1 MSKKTIYILIG
12 GAVVIIASLII
23 LSKTGVIGNKDKG
36 TEVEIAQ
43 VIPTTIVETVS
54 ATGKIQPKIKVKI
67 STVVSGEIISLHVKE
82 GKIVKI
88 VRHEKDTVVGTF
100 QKSRNFTFVVPD
112 DKNFGTDI
120 FISKNNDNFV
130 F

>member
-43 VIPTTIVETVS
+43 VIPTTIV
-54 ATGKIQPKIKVKI
+54 
-67 STVVSGEIISLHVKE
+67 
-82 GKIVKI
+82 
-88 VRHEKDTVVGTF
+88 
-100 QKSRNFTFVVPD
+100 
-112 DKNFGTDI
+112 
-120 FISKNNDNFV
+120 
-130 F
+130 